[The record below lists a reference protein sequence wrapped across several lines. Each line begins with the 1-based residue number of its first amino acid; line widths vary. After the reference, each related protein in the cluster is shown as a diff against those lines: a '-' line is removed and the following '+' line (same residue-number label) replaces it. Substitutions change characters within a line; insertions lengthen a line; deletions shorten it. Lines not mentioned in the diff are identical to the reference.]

1 MTALQPTINAASAV
15 NLGGDRSQTAAAKAE
30 PAIPA
35 KTWIAVIGA
44 TLGAFM
50 AVLNIQIVNAS
61 LADIQGAIGAG
72 IDDGGWISTSYL
84 IAEIVVIP
92 LSGWL
97 AQVFSIRR
105 YLLTNAVLFLLL
117 SVACA
122 FAQDLPQMI
131 VLRAI
136 QGFTGGV
143 LIPMAFTL
151 IITLLP
157 KSKQPVGLALFAL
170 SATFA
175 PAIGPTIGGY
185 LTENWGWQFIF
196 YVNLVPGAVMIAML
210 WFSLEAKPMKLS
222 LLREGD
228 WVGIATMAIGLSALQ
243 TVLEEGNK
251 DDWFGSA
258 FIVRLSV
265 IAAVALTAFLWI
277 ELTTKKPLLNLR
289 LLLRRNFGFGM
300 LANFLLGIALYGS
313 VFILPVYLSR
323 IQGYNAEQIGMVLAW
338 TGLPQLLLIPLVP
351 RLMKRFDP
359 RLIIGIGFA
368 LFAASNFMNI
378 YMTNDYATDQ
388 LFWPNIV
395 RALGQALVMAP
406 LSAVATAG
414 IEAENAG
421 SASGLFNMM
430 RNLGGAVGIAV
441 AADLPDQARAVSLQ
455 RADAVGLDAGTGDP
469 QPDRA
474 VDPIF
479 PQSRRRRSRRS
490 NASRGD
496 RDRRDRAEAG
506 FHSRLQRH
514 ILPARR
520 RADCRTHRNL
530 TAEEAGPSC
539 QRRRTLGLFDQ
550 PLPTPPTR
558 RTTMKPRMNFYQAA
572 PDTIKALSALETQIQ
587 GSGLE
592 KSLIELVKTRASQIN
607 GCAYCINMHTED
619 ARKQG
624 ETEQRLY
631 LLNAWRESPLYT
643 DRERAALAWTEALTL
658 IAETH
663 APDDLYADV
672 RAHFNEAETV
682 NLTMLIG
689 AINAWNRLAIAF
701 RAMHPVKVKAAVA

>member
-1 MTALQPTINAASAV
+1 MTALQSTIDPPASADV
-15 NLGGDRSQTAAAKAE
+15 SGDRAQTTSAPDQAE
-30 PAIPA
+30 PAVSSKI
-35 KTWIAVIGA
+35 WLAVAGA

-72 IDDGGWISTSYL
+72 I
-84 IAEIVVIP
+84 VVIP

-97 AQVFSIRR
+97 AQVFSVRI
-105 YLLTNAVLFLLL
+105 YLLTNAILFLAL

-122 FAQDLPQMI
+122 FAQDLSQMI
-131 VLRAI
+131 VLRAL

-157 KSKQPVGLALFAL
+157 KAKQPVGLALFAL

-228 WVGIATMAIGLSALQ
+228 WAGIVTMAIGLSALQ

-251 DDWFGSA
+251 DDWFGSP
-258 FIVRLSV
+258 FIVKLSV
-265 IAAVALTAFLWI
+265 IAAVALTAFLAI
-277 ELTTKKPLLNLR
+277 ELTSKKPLLNLR
-289 LLLRRNFGFGM
+289 LLARRNFGFGI
-300 LANFLLGIALYGS
+300 LANFLLGTALYGS

-338 TGLPQLLLIPLVP
+338 TGFPQLLLIPLVP

-378 YMTNDYATDQ
+378 FMTPDTASDQ
-388 LFWPNIV
+388 LFWPNVI
-395 RALGQALVMAP
+395 RAFGQALVFAP

-430 RNLGGAVGIAV
+430 RNLGGAVGIALLQTFLTKREQYHSNV
-441 AADLPDQARAVSLQ
+441 LTQSVSLFEQATRTRIDQLTQYFMSHGVVNHAEASHRAVI
-455 RADAVGLDAGTGDP
+455 AIG
-469 QPDRA
+469 
-474 VDPIF
+474 
-479 PQSRRRRSRRS
+479 
-490 NASRGD
+490 
-496 RDRRDRAEAG
+496 
-506 FHSRLQRH
+506 H
-514 ILPARR
+514 IV
-520 RADCRTHRNL
+520 
-530 TAEEAGPSC
+530 
-539 QRRRTLGLFDQ
+539 Q
-550 PLPTPPTR
+550 
-558 RTTMKPRMNFYQAA
+558 KQAFILA
-572 PDTIKALSALETQIQ
+572 FSDTF
-587 GSGLE
+587 
-592 KSLIELVKTRASQIN
+592 
-607 GCAYCINMHTED
+607 
-619 ARKQG
+619 
-624 ETEQRLY
+624 Y
-631 LLNAWRESPLYT
+631 LLG
-643 DRERAALAWTEALTL
+643 AALIVALMAAL
-658 IAETH
+658 LLRK
-663 APDDLYADV
+663 PDHLEGGG
-672 RAHFNEAETV
+672 AH
-682 NLTMLIG
+682 
-689 AINAWNRLAIAF
+689 
-701 RAMHPVKVKAAVA
+701 

>member
-1 MTALQPTINAASAV
+1 MTALQSTLDAAANAGELNAAP
-15 NLGGDRSQTAAAKAE
+15 AAAT
-30 PAIPA
+30 PAISA

-44 TLGAFM
+44 NLGAFM

-97 AQVFSIRR
+97 AQVFSIRK

-117 SVACA
+117 SIACA
-122 FAQDLPQMI
+122 FAQNLPQMI
-131 VLRAI
+131 ALRAV

-157 KSKQPVGLALFAL
+157 KAKQPIGLALFAI

-185 LTENWGWQFIF
+185 LTENWGWQYIF
-196 YVNLVPGAVMIAML
+196 YVNLVPGALMIAML
-210 WFSLEAKPMKLS
+210 WSSLEAKPMKLS

-228 WVGIATMAIGLSALQ
+228 WPGIITMAIGLSALQ

-251 DDWFGSA
+251 DDWFGSP

-265 IAAVALTAFLWI
+265 IAAVSLSTFLVI
-277 ELTTKKPLLNLR
+277 ELTSKKPLLNLR

-351 RLMKRFDP
+351 RLMQRFDP

-430 RNLGGAVGIAV
+430 RNLGGAVGIA
-441 AADLPDQARAVSLQ
+441 LLQTLLTKREQYHSNMLMQSVSLLEQ
-455 RADAVGLDAGTGDP
+455 ATRTRIEQLTQYFMNHGV
-469 QPDRA
+469 
-474 VDPIF
+474 VDH
-479 PQSRRRRSRRS
+479 
-490 NASRGD
+490 
-496 RDRRDRAEAG
+496 AEASHRALVAIG
-506 FHSRLQRH
+506 RVVQKQAF
-514 ILPARR
+514 ILAF
-520 RADCRTHRNL
+520 
-530 TAEEAGPSC
+530 S
-539 QRRRTLGLFDQ
+539 
-550 PLPTPPTR
+550 
-558 RTTMKPRMNFYQAA
+558 
-572 PDTIKALSALETQIQ
+572 DTF
-587 GSGLE
+587 
-592 KSLIELVKTRASQIN
+592 
-607 GCAYCINMHTED
+607 
-619 ARKQG
+619 
-624 ETEQRLY
+624 Y
-631 LLNAWRESPLYT
+631 LLG
-643 DRERAALAWTEALTL
+643 AALIVAL
-658 IAETH
+658 
-663 APDDLYADV
+663 V
-672 RAHFNEAETV
+672 
-682 NLTMLIG
+682 
-689 AINAWNRLAIAF
+689 
-701 RAMHPVKVKAAVA
+701 AVAMLKKPNLVADGGAH

>member
-1 MTALQPTINAASAV
+1 MTVLQSTLNAASAA
-15 NLGGDRSQTAAAKAE
+15 NLGGQSSQAAAPAKAE
-30 PAIPA
+30 PATSA

-97 AQVFSIRR
+97 ATVFSIRR
-105 YLLTNAVLFLLL
+105 YLLTNAILFLIL

-136 QGFTGGV
+136 QGFSGGV

-157 KSKQPVGLALFAL
+157 KAKQPIGLALFAL

-185 LTENWGWQFIF
+185 LTENWGWKFIF

-210 WFSLEAKPMKLS
+210 WFSLEARPMKLS

-228 WVGIATMAIGLSALQ
+228 WAGIATMAIGLSALQ

-258 FIVRLSV
+258 FIVKLSV

-430 RNLGGAVGIAV
+430 RNLGGAVGIATLQTILTKREQYHSNVLMQSVSMLEQATRNRIDQLTQYFINHGV
-441 AADLPDQARAVSLQ
+441 ADHAEATHRAVIAIGRVVQ
-455 RADAVGLDAGTGDP
+455 KQA
-469 QPDRA
+469 
-474 VDPIF
+474 F
-479 PQSRRRRSRRS
+479 
-490 NASRGD
+490 
-496 RDRRDRAEAG
+496 
-506 FHSRLQRH
+506 
-514 ILPARR
+514 ILAF
-520 RADCRTHRNL
+520 
-530 TAEEAGPSC
+530 S
-539 QRRRTLGLFDQ
+539 
-550 PLPTPPTR
+550 
-558 RTTMKPRMNFYQAA
+558 
-572 PDTIKALSALETQIQ
+572 DTF
-587 GSGLE
+587 
-592 KSLIELVKTRASQIN
+592 
-607 GCAYCINMHTED
+607 
-619 ARKQG
+619 
-624 ETEQRLY
+624 Y
-631 LLNAWRESPLYT
+631 LLGV
-643 DRERAALAWTEALTL
+643 ALIVAL
-658 IAETH
+658 IATLLLKK
-663 APDDLYADV
+663 PDHLASGG
-672 RAHFNEAETV
+672 AH
-682 NLTMLIG
+682 
-689 AINAWNRLAIAF
+689 
-701 RAMHPVKVKAAVA
+701 

>member
-1 MTALQPTINAASAV
+1 MTALQPAMNAASPANPV
-15 NLGGDRSQTAAAKAE
+15 GRSAQAAAPGKAE
-30 PAIPA
+30 PAVSS

-105 YLLTNAVLFLLL
+105 YLLTNAILFLVL

-122 FAQDLPQMI
+122 FAQNLPQMI

-157 KSKQPVGLALFAL
+157 KAKQPVGLALFAL

-175 PAIGPTIGGY
+175 PAIGPTIGGF

-210 WFSLEAKPMKLS
+210 WFSLEARPMRLS

-228 WVGIATMAIGLSALQ
+228 WAGIATMAIGLSALQ

-251 DDWFGSA
+251 DDWFGSS
-258 FIVRLSV
+258 FIVKLSV
-265 IAAVALTAFLWI
+265 IAAVALSAFLWI
-277 ELTTKKPLLNLR
+277 ELTTQKPLLNLR

-414 IEAENAG
+414 IETENAG

-430 RNLGGAVGIAV
+430 RNLGGAVGIAMLQTFLTKREQYHSNV
-441 AADLPDQARAVSLQ
+441 LMQSVSMLEQATRNRIDQLTQYFINHGIADHAEATHRAVIAIGRIVQ
-455 RADAVGLDAGTGDP
+455 KQA
-469 QPDRA
+469 
-474 VDPIF
+474 F
-479 PQSRRRRSRRS
+479 
-490 NASRGD
+490 
-496 RDRRDRAEAG
+496 
-506 FHSRLQRH
+506 
-514 ILPARR
+514 ILAF
-520 RADCRTHRNL
+520 
-530 TAEEAGPSC
+530 S
-539 QRRRTLGLFDQ
+539 
-550 PLPTPPTR
+550 
-558 RTTMKPRMNFYQAA
+558 
-572 PDTIKALSALETQIQ
+572 DTF
-587 GSGLE
+587 
-592 KSLIELVKTRASQIN
+592 
-607 GCAYCINMHTED
+607 
-619 ARKQG
+619 
-624 ETEQRLY
+624 Y
-631 LLNAWRESPLYT
+631 LLG
-643 DRERAALAWTEALTL
+643 AALIVALMAAL
-658 IAETH
+658 LLKK
-663 APDDLYADV
+663 PDHLADGG
-672 RAHFNEAETV
+672 AH
-682 NLTMLIG
+682 
-689 AINAWNRLAIAF
+689 
-701 RAMHPVKVKAAVA
+701 